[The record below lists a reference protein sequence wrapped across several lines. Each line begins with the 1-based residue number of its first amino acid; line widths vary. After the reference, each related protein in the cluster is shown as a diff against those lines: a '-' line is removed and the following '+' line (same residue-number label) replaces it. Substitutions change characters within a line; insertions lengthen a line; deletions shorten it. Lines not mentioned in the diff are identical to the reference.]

1 MVDGTIS
8 HERNDI
14 LEQWRFKNSKLFE
27 SQIME
32 VDDNFIDN
40 FERLNSEMERKLK
53 NLDLNESD
61 SDVTNNEM
69 NDVIG
74 IEETRNAMNALKQGK
89 AVGVDNLPNE
99 ILKNE
104 NLVNIFNQLFNL
116 CFIHG
121 TLPNVWYKSII
132 CPIL

>member
-40 FERLNSEMERKLK
+40 LERLNSEMERKLK
-53 NLDLNESD
+53 GFSIQHEGVFQSFLCTFISI
-61 SDVTNNEM
+61 VFQK
-69 NDVIG
+69 VIF
-74 IEETRNAMNALKQGK
+74 RSMC
-89 AVGVDNLPNE
+89 
-99 ILKNE
+99 
-104 NLVNIFNQLFNL
+104 LVE
-116 CFIHG
+116 
-121 TLPNVWYKSII
+121 
-132 CPIL
+132 

>member
-8 HERNDI
+8 HERNAI

-40 FERLNSEMERKLK
+40 LERLNSEMERKLE

-69 NDVIG
+69 NDVIS

-89 AVGVDNLPNE
+89 AVGVNNLPNE

-121 TLPNVWYKSII
+121 TLPNVWHKSII